1 MRTCRVSRSQT
12 FQCAPPVCAECRC
25 SIIAFHGVGNVKDG
39 AGEGVKGVWNM
50 EAMEHVIALGTIA
63 PMPTIGTSQFFAD
76 ACIWRKACDFTTTS
90 SSPSDQDK
98 YRQHDQ
104 GYQLVRK
111 VSVTRGTRSVED
123 AC

>member
-1 MRTCRVSRSQT
+1 M
-12 FQCAPPVCAECRC
+12 
-25 SIIAFHGVGNVKDG
+25 IAFHGVENVREGD
-39 AGEGVKGVWNM
+39 GEGVKGVWSM
-50 EAMEHVIALGTIA
+50 GAREHVIALGTIA

-111 VSVTRGTRSVED
+111 VSVIRGTPRVED
-123 AC
+123 TC